1 MVDGDPYPVS
11 SGIDVDAFSAHEHWQ
26 LWVPAFAGKAR
37 GESPAFTEL

>member
-1 MVDGDPYPVS
+1 MAIHTPYPLA
-11 SGIDVDAFSAHEHWQ
+11 INVDAFSAHEHWQ